1 VGRPIG
7 VFYGFFVAVDNHGIS
22 WRESHKKPN
31 KMHFSCGSAPA
42 KAIDKLSTMAGNP
55 VCLPAETQI
64 RGGFPAFPGRP
75 FN

>member
-31 KMHFSCGSAPA
+31 KMHFCRDSEGSTVPH
-42 KAIDKLSTMAGNP
+42 
-55 VCLPAETQI
+55 
-64 RGGFPAFPGRP
+64 
-75 FN
+75 